1 MAVNL
6 DALSITNILSGIQ
19 LCSKKRL
26 LSCLSSMDKLDL
38 KCLIISALKQ
48 SQPPCSQ
55 ITQIIDTIWNDYS
68 DNTVGYTTHIK
79 QYFNKKQ
86 NNKKTKTNKQNT
98 NNLFTSLPSSIGAY
112 IISFNTMND
121 RMNCE
126 LISKDL
132 YKF

>member
-38 KCLIISALKQ
+38 KRLIISALKPQ
-48 SQPPCSQ
+48 CPQ
-55 ITQIIDTIWNDYS
+55 ITSVIDTVWNQYS
-68 DNTVGYTTHIK
+68 DNTAGYTTHIK
-79 QYFNKKQ
+79 QFFSTKN
-86 NNKKTKTNKQNT
+86 NNKKKNNQQNA